1 MSRQALRVVTWNL
14 ETVGTPG
21 SAPYQ
26 AVAAVLGR
34 IDAEVVA
41 IQEVASATDARNL
54 QALARQL
61 GYPYVEIP
69 PGGPFGALRNALL
82 SDFPITRST
91 LWTAALLSGDGLR
104 NDPFAYLTWRRA
116 IPTSKWQRRGREQV
130 VND

>member
-1 MSRQALRVVTWNL
+1 MITWNL

-41 IQEVASATDARNL
+41 IQEVAGATDARHL

-91 LWTAALLSGDGLR
+91 LWTAALLSGTGCAMTPSPISRGAELYLRQSGSDGGGSR
-104 NDPFAYLTWRRA
+104 W
-116 IPTSKWQRRGREQV
+116 
-130 VND
+130 

>member
-14 ETVGTPG
+14 ETMGTPG

-61 GYPYVEIP
+61 GYP
-69 PGGPFGALRNALL
+69 
-82 SDFPITRST
+82 
-91 LWTAALLSGDGLR
+91 
-104 NDPFAYLTWRRA
+104 
-116 IPTSKWQRRGREQV
+116 
-130 VND
+130 